1 LGHFA
6 VKSAN
11 FAMKMKEILA
21 ARCPFFLKSAS
32 QVKLKMGETMG
43 RKQNFGWFGV
53 NFSPIVVKSGR
64 PDLTSRHVSGAG
76 KENTDQGL

>member
-1 LGHFA
+1 
-6 VKSAN
+6 
-11 FAMKMKEILA
+11 
-21 ARCPFFLKSAS
+21 
-32 QVKLKMGETMG
+32 MGETMG
-43 RKQNFGWFGV
+43 QKQNFGWFGV